1 VKAHFSQPIAELNGQ
16 INALDV
22 RGRVLVLIAGLAV
35 VYGVTALGILP
46 VLNKSQSKI
55 ETSITTNEQKLAD
68 TNAALKSLESAAA
81 GQSDGATHAKIIAL
95 QAKQAEED
103 ARRSKLSSQL
113 VTAKDMT
120 ALVENLLAN
129 NRQVEVLALRN
140 SEPTPEVS
148 EEVAPEAVA
157 PPSASQL
164 LAKVLN
170 PTAKD
175 LGERA
180 PVKAPPVETPLS
192 QIGVHKHVMTIE
204 VKGRYWDI
212 ARLLKSMEDQPK
224 KLLWGEV
231 KLVTE
236 AYPFSTAAITIYTL
250 NLESAWI
257 AI

>member
-1 VKAHFSQPIAELNGQ
+1 VKAYFSQPIAELNAH

-22 RGRVLVLIAGLAV
+22 RGRVLVLSAGLAV

-46 VLNKSQSKI
+46 VLKKNQSKLD
-55 ETSITTNEQKLAD
+55 TSITTNEQKLAD
-68 TNAALKSLESAAA
+68 TNAALKRLEAAAA
-81 GQSDGATHAKIIAL
+81 GQSDAATHAKILAL

-113 VTAKDMT
+113 VSAKDMT
-120 ALVENLLAN
+120 ALVENLLAK

-140 SEPTPEVS
+140 SEPTPPVS
-148 EEVAPEAVA
+148 EESAPAAVA
-157 PPSASQL
+157 PPSAGQL

-170 PTAKD
+170 PSAKD
-175 LGERA
+175 LGEKA

-192 QIGVHKHVMTIE
+192 QIGVYKHVMTLE

-212 ARLLKSMEDQPK
+212 ARLLKSMEDQPRK
-224 KLLWGEV
+224 ILWGEV

-236 AYPFSTAAITIYTL
+236 SYPFSKAAITIYTL